1 MLQLQW
7 DPGHLL
13 KNWADRQMVGIPTW
27 GKVWNVLV
35 WGGEW
40 GERECAAAAGGHLL
54 EDRADRQMVGI
65 PMSRGGG
72 QCGMC

>member
-35 WGGEW
+35 WGGSVSLQ
-40 GERECAAAAGGHLL
+40 LL
-54 EDRADRQMVGI
+54 GDV
-65 PMSRGGG
+65 SRLVEN
-72 QCGMC
+72 